1 MHAFEVPLTNITLI
15 FIPYISH
22 ISTCLVSLESMFSPY
37 KSWTH
42 NCQEGSTIESIEMDS
57 DIKQA
62 DLAHLKSIEDVL
74 ADLCLVP
81 ILTRV
86 IQLERGLSK
95 ILPHQI
101 NDRFIG
107 CFVILSQPLLLLNRV
122 SIIMPQH

>member
-1 MHAFEVPLTNITLI
+1 M
-15 FIPYISH
+15 
-22 ISTCLVSLESMFSPY
+22 
-37 KSWTH
+37 
-42 NCQEGSTIESIEMDS
+42 ESIEMDS

-74 ADLCLVP
+74 VDLCLVP
-81 ILTRV
+81 ILTRA
-86 IQLERGLSK
+86 IQSERGLSK